1 MAGYSMT
8 AVEDAILAALQVEM
22 GSQLQ
27 TLETYQGDWRA
38 DLKRR
43 TWRLPAALVTLVRQ
57 RGEQVAW
64 GSYDLTLDVAVL
76 VLMRQLRGEGEG
88 RRGDGGVYELLESV
102 RRALWHQ
109 DLGLELQPLALLKEE
124 ALLST
129 SELVVYGAYYR
140 TGTWQDF

>member
-1 MAGYSMT
+1 MSSYSMT

-38 DLKRR
+38 DLERR

-57 RGEQVAW
+57 QGEQVAW
-64 GSYDLTLDVAVL
+64 GSYDLILDVAVL
-76 VLMRQLRGEGEG
+76 VLVRQLRGEGEG

-129 SELVVYGAYYR
+129 PELVVYGAYYR

>member
-8 AVEDAILAALQVEM
+8 TVEDALLAALQAQM
-22 GSQLQ
+22 GSQVQ

-38 DLKRR
+38 DLERR
-43 TWRLPAALVTLVRQ
+43 IWRLPAALVTLVRQ
-57 RGEQVAW
+57 QGEQVAW

-76 VLMRQLRGEGEG
+76 VLVRQLRGEGEG
-88 RRGDGGVYELLESV
+88 RRGDNGVYELLESV

-129 SELVVYGAYYR
+129 PELVVYGAYYR